1 MRLKVATGPSSC
13 TCVTHNGRTQDRVG
27 RKTIIRMPARSS
39 SDSRR
44 RSKKHES
51 GSTSAQ
57 VMGHRAIVPERT
69 SAQRSHAIT
78 SITIGYRMGKN
89 LCWGQIR
96 CDRAQ
101 RRHWTHS
108 QLFKR
113 NVTSTGQTSTDTLTT
128 LSRQKIAQES
138 SKAGLLILEMRSM
151 I

>member
-13 TCVTHNGRTQDRVG
+13 TCVRHNGRTQDRTG
-27 RKTIIRMPARSS
+27 QKTMIRMPGGSS
-39 SDSRR
+39 SGSRR

-51 GSTSAQ
+51 GSTSAR
-57 VMGHRAIVPERT
+57 VMGHRGIILERT

-89 LCWGQIR
+89 PCWRQIC

-113 NVTSTGQTSTDTLTT
+113 NVTSTGQTSTDTSTI